1 MDRLCTEAKE
11 GACMSSKGSK
21 GVLVT
26 GASGGLGK
34 ATSIHLARRGYHV
47 AATSRDLARLDGL
60 MAEARSL
67 SLPVSGYQ
75 LDINDPGDVA
85 RVVPTILDQ
94 VGELD
99 GLVNNAGYGLWGCL
113 EDLAIDEVRAQFET
127 SLYAVLQMSQ
137 AVLPHMRARGT
148 GTIINVGSVVGR
160 IVIPRGGAYVAS
172 KFALEGLTKA
182 MRMEVA
188 QFGVRV
194 VLVEP
199 GLFRT
204 NFSPNKVFGERSRDP
219 ASPYYDYTQR
229 VKSSASGR
237 RQGNDPE
244 RFGKTIEKILASKH
258 PKPRYQ
264 VGVDARLGNLASKLL
279 PDSIIEYLVKRSV
292 AG

>member
-1 MDRLCTEAKE
+1 
-11 GACMSSKGSK
+11 MSSTRSK
-21 GVLVT
+21 GVLIT

-34 ATSIHLARRGYHV
+34 ATAVHLARRGYHV
-47 AATSRDLARLDGL
+47 AATSRDLARMDGL
-60 MAEARSL
+60 LAEARSL

-75 LDINDPGDVA
+75 LDINDPDAVGK
-85 RVVPTILDQ
+85 VVPTILEQAGD
-94 VGELD
+94 LD
-99 GLVNNAGYGLWGCL
+99 GLVNNAGYGLWSCL
-113 EDLAIDEVRAQFET
+113 EDLTIDEMKAQFET
-127 SLYAVLQMSQ
+127 NLYAALRMSQ
-137 AVLPHMRARGT
+137 AVLPHMRERGT

-199 GLFRT
+199 GLFHT
-204 NFSPNKVFGERSRDP
+204 NFSRNKVLGERARDP
-219 ASPYYDYTQR
+219 TSPYYDYTQR
-229 VKSSASGR
+229 TKSPAEGR
-237 RQGNDPE
+237 RGNDPE
-244 RFGKTIEKILASKH
+244 RFGKAIEKILTSKH

-264 VGVDARLGNLASKLL
+264 VGIDARLGNLASKLL
-279 PDSIIEYLVKRSV
+279 PDAIIEYVVKRAL